1 MKKQILIRTVI
12 YMALMV
18 VLSSFTGCDVKL
30 PVPSFGNDDN
40 SYISQGMAEIERGDF
55 DSAMTLFD
63 SALNEGEDARAALR
77 GKGMAA
83 LALGNYDAAQSHLR
97 SALSESNGIIKDI
110 DIDIAYYL
118 AVAEYR
124 SGDPDG
130 AIKTYDAILEI
141 RPEED
146 NAYYMRGK
154 AYLMQGDKSKALSDY
169 EMAVSLA
176 PQDYDHYLRICEDLR
191 EAGYESEGD
200 EYLRRVMDSGSK
212 LSDYQLGVF
221 NYYLGNYTEARN
233 YLENARGGKKTDE
246 NLILYLGRT
255 YEELGDMN
263 YAISLYDG
271 YIAEGG
277 EESAGAYVRLGLA
290 KMQLGD
296 YQGALDAF
304 ESGINMGGGSYMQSL
319 LYNKIVAYEYM
330 RDFATAKKLI
340 AEYVEKYPG
349 DEKAARENI
358 FLSTR

>member
-1 MKKQILIRTVI
+1 MKKQIFIRIIAYISIFAASLT
-12 YMALMV
+12 L
-18 VLSSFTGCDVKL
+18 TGCEVKL
-30 PVPSFGNDDN
+30 PFGNNDDN
-40 SYISQGMAEIERGDF
+40 SYISQGMREIELGNF
-55 DSAMTLFD
+55 DSSQSLFD
-63 SALNEGEDARAALR
+63 TAITEGEDVKSALR
-77 GKGMAA
+77 GKGMAC
-83 LALGNYDAAQSHLR
+83 LALGDYDAAQNHLR
-97 SALSESNGIIKDI
+97 DALSQSNGIIKDI

-124 SGDPDG
+124 SGDPDA
-130 AIKTYDAILEI
+130 AIGTYNAILDI

-154 AYLMQGDKSKALSDY
+154 AYLMQGDKNKALSDY

-176 PQDYDHYLRICEDLR
+176 PSDYDHYLRICEDLR

-200 EYLRRVMDSGSK
+200 EYLRRAMDSGSK

-255 YEELGDMN
+255 YEKLGDVS

-277 EESAGAYVRLGLA
+277 AESAGAYVRLGLA
-290 KMQLGD
+290 KMQQGD
-296 YQGALDAF
+296 YQGAIDAY
-304 ESGINMGGGSYMQSL
+304 ESGINMGGGAYMQSL
-319 LYNKIVAYEYM
+319 LYNRIVAYEYL
-330 RDFATAKKLI
+330 RDFATAKNLM